1 MPLDPLVKTFLDQM
15 AAQPSPKISQLKSPD
30 ARAMF
35 TALMQLIGPKDVP
48 IGKVENIVMPG
59 PGGDLSLRNYT
70 PVAAGGD
77 ALPTLIFFHGGGF
90 VIGDLDT
97 HDGLCRILANE
108 AGARVI
114 AVDYRLAPEHKYPAA
129 VEDAIAAMNW
139 IEANASK
146 LGVDANRLAVGGE
159 SAGGALAAILAQAA
173 SEKKKPKLVF
183 QLLMFPVTQIG
194 SETVS
199 LREFAEGYFLERE
212 TLNWFF
218 ENYLPADADKSNPRI
233 SPLNATDFSGLPPAH
248 VMLGGYDPLHD
259 EGAQY
264 AEKLRA
270 AGVPV
275 TVADYPDMVHTF
287 IYFEGML
294 PQAHEALV
302 AAANTLKAA
311 FSS

>member
-1 MPLDPLVKTFLDQM
+1 MPLDPLLKTFLDQM
-15 AAQPSPKISQLKSPD
+15 SAQPSPKLWEVPVEG

-35 TALMQLIGPKDVP
+35 AAMMQLVGPKEVA
-48 IGKVENIVMPG
+48 IGKIENLVMPG
-59 PGGDLSLRNYT
+59 PGGDLRLRNYT
-70 PVAAGGD
+70 PVAAGSD

-90 VIGDLDT
+90 VLGDLDT

-114 AVDYRLAPEHKYPAA
+114 AVDYRLAPEHKFPAA
-129 VEDAIAAMNW
+129 VEDALAALAW
-139 IEANASK
+139 VEANASK

-173 SEKKKPKLVF
+173 SEKKKPKLDF
-183 QLLMFPVTQIG
+183 QLLMFPVLQVG
-194 SETVS
+194 GETVS
-199 LREFAEGYFLERE
+199 LREFAEGYFLERA
-212 TLNWFF
+212 TLEWFYDC
-218 ENYLPADADKSNPRI
+218 YLPADAGKSDPRI
-233 SPLNATDFSGLPPAH
+233 SPLLAKDFTGLPPAYM
-248 VMLGGYDPLHD
+248 MLGGYDPLHD
-259 EGAQY
+259 EGTQY

-270 AGVPV
+270 AGVAV

-302 AAANTLKAA
+302 AAAAAMKAA
-311 FSS
+311 FNS